1 MKAPRRG
8 FLRLASS
15 AAALAAATS
24 GVRAQAYPSHPL
36 TMVVPASAG
45 GPTDAIGRVMAERMG
60 ALLGQTIVIDNVSG
74 AGGSIGVG
82 RVAHAAPD
90 GYTLGIGQ
98 WSHYVLN
105 GAIYALQYD
114 LLADFAPVSLVVNG
128 PMLLIAKKSLPAN
141 DLKELVAWLKANP
154 DKASAGTGGVGT
166 PPHVSG
172 IFFQKMTDTRFQFV
186 PYRGAAPAMRDLVA
200 GQIDFMFDQASN
212 VLPQLQSGTIKA
224 FAVTAKARLHSAPDV
239 PTVDEAGL
247 PGLYISVWHGLW
259 APKGTPREIVARLN
273 DAAVKALADPAMRE
287 KLAALG
293 QEIPPREQ
301 LTPEALAAYQKDEIA
316 KWWPIVKAAG
326 IKAE

>member
-1 MKAPRRG
+1 MNPPRR
-8 FLRLASS
+8 RLLKLVAS
-15 AAALAAATS
+15 AAALPVLAHKAA
-24 GVRAQAYPSHPL
+24 AQAYPSRPI
-36 TMVVPASAG
+36 TVIVPASAG
-45 GPTDAIGRVMAERMG
+45 GPTDAIGRILAERMG

-82 RVAHAAPD
+82 KVAQAQPD

-105 GAIYALQYD
+105 GAIYSLQYD
-114 LLADFAPVSLVVNG
+114 LLADFAPISLVVTG
-128 PMLLIAKKSLPAN
+128 PMMLVSKKSLPAD
-141 DLKELVAWLKANP
+141 DLKGLIAWLKANA
-154 DKASAGTGGVGT
+154 DKASAGTGGVGS
-166 PPHVSG
+166 PPHISG

-186 PYRGAAPAMRDLVA
+186 PYRGTAPAMRDLVA

-212 VLPQLQSGTIKA
+212 VLPQLQGGTIKA
-224 FAVTAKARLHSAPDV
+224 FAVTAKERLPSAPQV

-247 PGLYISVWHGLW
+247 PDLYISVWHGLW
-259 APKGTPREIVARLN
+259 APKATPKDVIGKLN
-273 DAAVKALADPAMRE
+273 GAAVAALADPSVRQ
-287 KLAALG
+287 KLAGLG

-301 LTPEALAAYQKDEIA
+301 LTPDALRAYQKAEID